1 MFPLKKFRKIVLN
14 CDFLGQQTH
23 FRAAL
28 DSCAELQ
35 KRVSITDRKSTDD
48 LSQELMAE
56 ADIDSYIKENEAYFV
71 DRSVTEL
78 LSELY
83 EHQNISKAE
92 LARRAGMSEVYLHQL
107 FSGRRKPSRDKLL
120 CLCIGMEL
128 TLDETQRL
136 LKEAA
141 YVQLYPRIKREAIIC
156 HGIVHHTPL
165 NEINDKLFEEGEK
178 ALC

>member
-1 MFPLKKFRKIVLN
+1 M
-14 CDFLGQQTH
+14 
-23 FRAAL
+23 
-28 DSCAELQ
+28 
-35 KRVSITDRKSTDD
+35 
-48 LSQELMAE
+48 
-56 ADIDSYIKENEAYFV
+56 
-71 DRSVTEL
+71 
-78 LSELY
+78 
-83 EHQNISKAE
+83 
-92 LARRAGMSEVYLHQL
+92 
-107 FSGRRKPSRDKLL
+107 

>member
-1 MFPLKKFRKIVLN
+1 MGKK
-14 CDFLGQQTH
+14 
-23 FRAAL
+23 
-28 DSCAELQ
+28 
-35 KRVSITDRKSTDD
+35 VSITDEKSTDEKSTDD
-48 LSQELMAE
+48 LSQELMVE
-56 ADIDSYIKENEAYFV
+56 SDIDSYIKENQPYFV
-71 DRSVTEL
+71 DRSITEL

-83 EHQNISKAE
+83 DHQNISKAE
-92 LARRAGMSEVYLHQL
+92 LARRASMSDVYLHQL

-128 TLDETQRL
+128 TIDETQRL

-141 YVQLYPRIKREAIIC
+141 YAQLYPRIRREAIIY

-165 NEINDKLFEEGEK
+165 DEINDKLFEENEK